1 MRRNRRGKRG
11 FMSVNY
17 GRKNRARGLQHTAL
31 ALDTP
36 ARRSKQP
43 VSLPGVWPSGRLA
56 FARSSQAGIT
66 SGRRSIRAKKS
77 ETCFAGLAMQG
88 ETR

>member
-31 ALDTP
+31 ALDP
-36 ARRSKQP
+36 AGGDQSSLVP
-43 VSLPGVWPSGRLA
+43 LPGVWPSGRLA
-56 FARSSQAGIT
+56 FERASQAGIT
-66 SGRRSIRAKKS
+66 SGRRSIRTYEFESALP
-77 ETCFAGLAMQG
+77 GLPCG